1 MNYNYSEAAKRE
13 KYPTVYIRL
22 KYERKYYRCEYY
34 DGMRVLFDTIPQGK
48 HRYETR
54 HSDTD
59 ICIPV
64 SIKPEGIPV
73 VVNFCD
79 TIVSDMPIAINE
91 ETMVMEILFT
101 GDSYEEV
108 AKAHSYNPVNTAIN

>member
-1 MNYNYSEAAKRE
+1 MNYDYCDAQRRE
-13 KYPTVYIRL
+13 VNPYVYIRL

-34 DGMRVLFDTIPQGK
+34 EGMRILFDSIPQGK

-64 SIKPEGIPV
+64 SIKPEGMPV
-73 VVNFCD
+73 IVNFCG
-79 TIVSDMPIAINE
+79 TIVSDIPIAISE
-91 ETMVMEILFT
+91 ETKVMEVLFT
-101 GDSYEEV
+101 GDSYEDF
-108 AKAHSYNPVNTAIN
+108 AKANTHNPDIIMR